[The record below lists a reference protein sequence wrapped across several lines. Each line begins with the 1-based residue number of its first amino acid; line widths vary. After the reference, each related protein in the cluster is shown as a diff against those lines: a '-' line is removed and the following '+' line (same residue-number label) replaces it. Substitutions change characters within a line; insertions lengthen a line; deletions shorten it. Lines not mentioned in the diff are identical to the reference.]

1 MTENETRQALLE
13 GGVIPA
19 MPLAL
24 TESREF
30 DERHQRAL
38 LRYYL
43 EAGVRGIAAG
53 VHTTQFEIRAHPW
66 LFERVLR
73 VAGEEIDAYTAGSGS
88 AVVKVGG
95 VLGLREQAL
104 GEARQL
110 RDLGYDCALLS
121 LSAHVDARID
131 DLIDHCRAV
140 ADVIPVV
147 GFYLQEAVGGVPLP
161 YKFWRRFAEIERVV
175 AVKVAPF
182 NRYRTIDVLRAVAES
197 GRADDIALY
206 TGNDDSI
213 VFDLLSEY
221 DFRVGSD
228 TVRVGFVGGLLG
240 QWAVWTKSAVELVEA
255 IFSMKAAGDK
265 AAGDGALRDMLVYAH
280 ELTDANAALFD
291 AASGFRGSI
300 AGIHEILRR
309 QGLFSGIH
317 CLDPSEALS
326 PGQVEEI
333 GRVLA
338 AYPHLTDDAYVA
350 ANLNRWLAN

>member
-1 MTENETRQALLE
+1 MTENETRQALLQ

-24 TESREF
+24 TENREL

-43 EAGVRGIAAG
+43 ESGVRGIAAG
-53 VHTTQFEIRAHPW
+53 VHTTQFEVRTYPR

-73 VAGEEIDAYTAGSGS
+73 AAAEEIHAYTAGAGA

-121 LSAHVDARID
+121 LSAHVGARLD
-131 DLIDHCRAV
+131 DLIAHCRAV
-140 ADVIPVV
+140 ADIIPVV
-147 GFYLQEAVGGVPLP
+147 GFYLQEAVGGIQLP
-161 YKFWRRFAEIERVV
+161 YEFWRRFAEIERVV
-175 AVKVAPF
+175 AIKVAPF

-197 GRADDIALY
+197 GRAGEIALY

-221 DFRVGSD
+221 DFRVGDD
-228 TVRVGFVGGLLG
+228 TVRAGFVGGLLG

-255 IFSMKAAGDK
+255 ILSMRAAGV
-265 AAGDGALRDMLVYAH
+265 GAPQDMLVYAH
-280 ELTDANAALFD
+280 ELTDANAAIFD
-291 AASGFRGSI
+291 AANGFRGSI

-309 QGLFSGIH
+309 QGLFRGVY
-317 CLDPSEALS
+317 CLDPSETLS
-326 PGQVEEI
+326 PGQMEEI
-333 GRVLA
+333 DRVLA
-338 AYPHLTDDAYVA
+338 AYPHLTDEAYVA

>member
-53 VHTTQFEIRAHPW
+53 VHTTQFEIRAYPQ

-73 VAGEEIDAYTAGSGS
+73 VAAEEIGAYTAGAGS

-104 GEARQL
+104 GEAKQL
-110 RDLGYDCALLS
+110 RDLGYDSALLS
-121 LSAHVDARID
+121 LSAHVGARID

-140 ADVIPVV
+140 ADVIPVI
-147 GFYLQEAVGGVPLP
+147 GFYLQEAVGGIPLP
-161 YKFWRRFAEIERVV
+161 YEFWRRFAEIERVV

-221 DFRVGSD
+221 EFRVGSD

-240 QWAVWTKSAVELVEA
+240 QWAVWTRSAVELVEA
-255 IFSMKAAGDK
+255 TLSMKAAGD
-265 AAGDGALRDMLVYAH
+265 GASPDMLVYAH

-291 AASGFRGSI
+291 AANGFRGSI

-309 QGLFSGIH
+309 QGLFGGIY
-317 CLDPSEALS
+317 CLEPSEALS

-333 GRVLA
+333 ERVLA

-350 ANLNRWLAN
+350 ANVNRWLDH